1 MPSKEIN
8 KNIDEAKEKLQS
20 FEDELGFIQD
30 AFRSLG
36 ARIESNLTKKLEAA
50 PKAVKD
56 IADSF
61 QKDLTNS
68 ISQTAKNL
76 DKISDLNADILAGKN
91 KEKEINKAI
100 ESADS
105 RRRTA
110 LRKINVL
117 KNLGVKFSKT
127 DIENLM
133 EQYDLE
139 LDTLEALKKQN
150 TEKQKERSLTGLI
163 TDNLSKGLDKIDQ
176 SGTLSGILKG
186 NFKDV
191 VTFAR
196 LGEIALLG
204 IVTASVDIS
213 KNVATIAKE
222 TGMSYENALALQ
234 NEFQAIALSSGN
246 VLITS
251 KKLNESF
258 AALSEELG
266 FAAEFG
272 GQTLTTF
279 TVLTKKL
286 GLANDEA
293 ASLTTLAR
301 LQQEDTELVMENVV
315 ATVSAMNK
323 QNKVG
328 IKIKGVLK
336 DVGSTS
342 NAIKL
347 SLGGS
352 VKELSKAATNAA
364 LLGTN
369 LEGVDDIASSLLNF
383 EESIAAELEAE
394 MLIGKELNLDKA
406 RQLALDNKLGELA
419 TEIADQAA
427 LTEAFTTG
435 NRLEQEAAAKAIGIS
450 RDTLGDM
457 VMQSQLNALGAEKF
471 TEKFGD
477 ATYQQLQALS
487 AQEKMN
493 LAMEKFQESLANVG
507 ILLTPIIDSFAA
519 GLAAVSE
526 MKGVLIGLGGIL
538 AGLASYAASLAVKNL
553 ANAVANIWAGGAKM
567 GIPGF
572 VAAGVATATMFALY
586 NKANKMKPA
595 DDIAMPG
602 IGAGYG
608 NRILSGPEGSFALNN
623 RDTVVAGTNLG
634 GDNSESKKTN
644 RLLQAILNRP
654 APKVQ
659 MDSIEVGTVAGMS
672 AFPIQ

>member
-36 ARIESNLTKKLEAA
+36 SRIETNLTKKLEAA

-139 LDTLEALKKQN
+139 IDTLEALKKQN

-196 LGEIALLG
+196 LGEVALLG
-204 IVTASVDIS
+204 IVTASLAAS

-266 FAAEFG
+266 FSAEFG

-293 ASLTTLAR
+293 ASLTALAR
-301 LQQEDTELVMENVV
+301 LQQKDTELVMENVV
-315 ATVSAMNK
+315 DTVSAMNK

-369 LEGVDDIASSLLNF
+369 LEGVDAIASSLLNF

-435 NRLEQEAAAKAIGIS
+435 NRLE
-450 RDTLGDM
+450 
-457 VMQSQLNALGAEKF
+457 
-471 TEKFGD
+471 
-477 ATYQQLQALS
+477 
-487 AQEKMN
+487 
-493 LAMEKFQESLANVG
+493 
-507 ILLTPIIDSFAA
+507 
-519 GLAAVSE
+519 
-526 MKGVLIGLGGIL
+526 
-538 AGLASYAASLAVKNL
+538 
-553 ANAVANIWAGGAKM
+553 
-567 GIPGF
+567 
-572 VAAGVATATMFALY
+572 
-586 NKANKMKPA
+586 
-595 DDIAMPG
+595 
-602 IGAGYG
+602 
-608 NRILSGPEGSFALNN
+608 
-623 RDTVVAGTNLG
+623 
-634 GDNSESKKTN
+634 
-644 RLLQAILNRP
+644 
-654 APKVQ
+654 
-659 MDSIEVGTVAGMS
+659 
-672 AFPIQ
+672 